1 MSYIVGYFLDQPSLV
16 AIEFLLLLGFIQSD
30 SLLMLLSCL
39 NENIVALFL
48 LVKFLDELLSLL
60 PVLYLLVLVPYFTL

>member
-16 AIEFLLLLGFIQSD
+16 AIEFLFLLSFIHGD
-30 SLLMLLSCL
+30 SLLVLLPRL
-39 NENIVALFL
+39 DEDIVALFL